1 MSTFVIIALIIIN
14 IGAFIIYG
22 IDKLK
27 AKTGAWR
34 IPEATLLG
42 IAFIFGALG
51 AFLGMKVFHHKTKH
65 KQFYIGVPLM
75 LIAQLAIIA
84 VIVIKFFVL

>member
-1 MSTFVIIALIIIN
+1 MDLLIIIILAIIN
-14 IGAFIIYG
+14 IIAFVMYG

-27 AKTGAWR
+27 AKMGAWR

-51 AFLGMKVFHHKTKH
+51 AYLGMKVFRHKTKH

-75 LIAQLAIIA
+75 LILQIA
-84 VIVIKFFVL
+84 FIAFVIVKFYVI